1 MAYVK
6 PMGLKSLGSAAPFL
20 SNTGTMNEEII
31 EPLKIVDYSDKAI
44 AVIGETKAHKDKLM
58 ELGGRYNP
66 ALSCGPGWVFQKT
79 KRKPVEDFVKSF
91 GGSKVR
97 QLLMF

>member
-1 MAYVK
+1 MK
-6 PMGLKSLGSAAPFL
+6 
-20 SNTGTMNEEII
+20 EEII

-44 AVIGETKAHKDKLM
+44 AVIGETKAHKDKLN
-58 ELGGRYNP
+58 ELGGRFTP
-66 ALSCGPGWVFQKT
+66 GLTCGQGWIFPKT

-91 GGSKVR
+91 GGGKVR

>member
-6 PMGLKSLGSAAPFL
+6 PLGLKSLGPAAPFL
-20 SNTGTMNEEII
+20 SKTETMNEEII

-44 AVIGETKAHKDKLM
+44 AVIGETKAHKDKLT
-58 ELGGRYNP
+58 ELGGRFAP
-66 ALSCGPGWVFQKT
+66 GLTCGQGKQ
-79 KRKPVEDFVKSF
+79 VEDFVKSF
-91 GGSKVR
+91 GGGKVR

>member
-1 MAYVK
+1 
-6 PMGLKSLGSAAPFL
+6 
-20 SNTGTMNEEII
+20 MNEEII

-58 ELGGRYNP
+58 ELGGRFAP
-66 ALSCGPGWVFQKT
+66 GLTCGQGWIFPKT

-91 GGSKVR
+91 GGGKVR